1 MAKDFKPTVEALRQM
16 TEKAKAGRLAAADEQ
31 AGASSFR
38 DLVLGGG
45 KSLAAALELLTE
57 LPWYIP
63 VNGTVEAWAQLT
75 PPRKRSFLAALR
87 LLQTEVALRMRLSIA
102 RGLFKVDPESTLK
115 LIVSTLGEMHK
126 SGNLQ
131 GRDRSAVTNV
141 LIGKTKPWLFQLDLS
156 KLKAADAKLIAVCA
170 LEACTAASPPAAF
183 SVIEWAKPFAE
194 VSGLNEEARSELAKG
209 LAKWAGRWQKQI
221 AKLDL
226 PDDVRAQVG
235 GVKGAQAQ
243 PAAPEPAPTPPAA
256 VPAPSINPDAPAPV
270 EPQAPA
276 SPGKMSRPAVPRH
289 AARPAPAQKTPQK
302 PAVKENLAI
311 SELLRQVEHRFEQVK
326 GELHAARQQLRNL
339 TPMNGSGGGTSP
351 AHSSELHKLRQENSR
366 LTEEVQQLRSTL
378 DDLAADRFDVA
389 ISRRADTEQP
399 DNDPISQYQSL
410 LTLKLRE
417 EIMRFQALNRENH
430 LDGLPLLLEN
440 VINVLE
446 AHGIDLSN
454 IQPPPAPAK
463 RRY

>member
-1 MAKDFKPTVEALRQM
+1 M

-45 KSLAAALELLTE
+45 KSLAAALELLNE

-75 PPRKRSFLAALR
+75 PARKRSFLATLR
-87 LLQTEVALRMRLSIA
+87 PLQTEVALRMRLSIA

-126 SGNLQ
+126 NGDLQ
-131 GRDRSAVTNV
+131 GRDRSAVANV

-156 KLKAADAKLIAVCA
+156 KLKAAEAKLIAVCA
-170 LEACTAASPPAAF
+170 LEACTVASPPAAF
-183 SVIEWAKPFAE
+183 SVIEWAKPYAE
-194 VSGLNEEARSELAKG
+194 ISALNEDARSEFAKV

-235 GVKGAQAQ
+235 SAKSSHPQ
-243 PAAPEPAPTPPAA
+243 PAAPEPAPSTSASEPPPPA
-256 VPAPSINPDAPAPV
+256 
-270 EPQAPA
+270 EPQPPA
-276 SPGKMSRPAVPRH
+276 SREGASKPTAPRH
-289 AARPAPAQKTPQK
+289 ATRPAPAQKGPQR
-302 PAVKENLAI
+302 PAAKDNLAI

-326 GELHAARQQLRNL
+326 GELQAARQQLRNL
-339 TPMNGSGGGTSP
+339 APTNGSSGGTSA
-351 AHSSELHKLRQENSR
+351 AHSPELHKLREENSR
-366 LTEEVQQLRSTL
+366 LTEEVQQLRGTL
-378 DDLAADRFDVA
+378 DELAADRFDVA
-389 ISRRADTEQP
+389 VSRRADTEQP
-399 DNDPISQYQSL
+399 DNDPLSQYQSL

-454 IQPPPAPAK
+454 IEPPPASAK

>member
-1 MAKDFKPTVEALRQM
+1 M

-45 KSLAAALELLTE
+45 KSLAAALDLLNE

-63 VNGTVEAWAQLT
+63 VNGTVDAWAQLT
-75 PPRKRSFLAALR
+75 PARKRSFLAALR
-87 LLQTEVALRMRLSIA
+87 PLQTEVALRMRLSIA

-131 GRDRSAVTNV
+131 GRDRSAVANV

-183 SVIEWAKPFAE
+183 SVIEWAKPYAE
-194 VSGLNEEARSELAKG
+194 VSALNGEARSELTRG
-209 LAKWAGRWQKQI
+209 LAKWAGRWQRQI

-235 GVKGAQAQ
+235 AVKSSPPQ
-243 PAAPEPAPTPPAA
+243 PAAPDSASGT
-256 VPAPSINPDAPAPV
+256 PAPV
-270 EPQAPA
+270 PTPSADPDALPPAQSQAPPSRGKA
-276 SPGKMSRPAVPRH
+276 SKPEAPRH
-289 AARPAPAQKTPQK
+289 AARPAPAQKTPQR
-302 PAVKENLAI
+302 PAVKDNLAI

-339 TPMNGSGGGTSP
+339 TPVNGSSGGSPP
-351 AHSSELHKLRQENSR
+351 AHSSELHKLREENSR

-378 DDLAADRFDVA
+378 DELAADRFDVA
-389 ISRRADTEQP
+389 ISRRADTGQP
-399 DNDPISQYQSL
+399 ENDPLSQYQSL
-410 LTLKLRE
+410 LTLKLRD

>member
-1 MAKDFKPTVEALRQM
+1 MPKDFKPTVEALRQM

-38 DLVLGGG
+38 DLILGGG
-45 KSLAAALELLTE
+45 RSLTAALELLNE

-63 VNGTVEAWAQLT
+63 VNGTVEAWAELT
-75 PPRKRSFLAALR
+75 PARKRSFLTALR
-87 LLQTEVALRMRLSIA
+87 PLQTEVALRMRLSIA
-102 RGLFKVDPESTLK
+102 RGLFKVDPESALK
-115 LIVSTLGEMHK
+115 LIVSTLTEMHK
-126 SGNLQ
+126 SGNLE
-131 GRDRSAVTNV
+131 GRDRSAVANV

-156 KLKAADAKLIAVCA
+156 TLKTADAALIAVCA
-170 LEACTAASPPAAF
+170 LEACTVASPPAAF
-183 SVIEWAKPFAE
+183 SVIEWAKPYAG
-194 VSGLNEEARSELAKG
+194 VAALNPAARTELAKALG
-209 LAKWAGRWQKQI
+209 KWAGRWQKQI

-226 PDDVRAQVG
+226 PDDLRAQVSS
-235 GVKGAQAQ
+235 VKSPPPQ
-243 PAAPEPAPTPPAA
+243 PAAQEPTAATPDP
-256 VPAPSINPDAPAPV
+256 
-270 EPQAPA
+270 APA
-276 SPGKMSRPAVPRH
+276 SSDSVEPPPAEPQTPAWREKEPK
-289 AARPAPAQKTPQK
+289 PAPHRHTAGRPGPVQKAPQK
-302 PAVKENLAI
+302 PAAKENLAI
-311 SELLRQVEHRFEQVK
+311 SDLLRQVEHRFEQVK
-326 GELHAARQQLRNL
+326 GELQAARQQLRNL
-339 TPMNGSGGGTSP
+339 TPVNGSTGGGSGG
-351 AHSSELHKLRQENSR
+351 HSSELHKLREENSR
-366 LTEEVQQLRSTL
+366 LAEKIQQLRGTL
-378 DDLAADRFDVA
+378 DELAADRFDVA

-399 DNDPISQYQSL
+399 DNDPLSQYQSL